1 MAKELLFKGK
11 TIEELKSM
19 SIKELIEFMP
29 ARVKRTLKRG
39 FNEQQKI
46 LLDVLKQ
53 AREGKFKKNVETHCR
68 NMVVLPEMLG
78 QIIYVHNGKEFFPVA
93 ITIEMLG
100 HYLGEFAQTRKKV
113 QHSAPGIGATRSS
126 AAVSVK

>member
-78 QIIYVHNGKEFFPVA
+78 QIIYVHNGKEFVPVA
-93 ITIEMLG
+93 IIIEMLG

>member
-11 TIEELKSM
+11 TVEELKSM
-19 SIKELIEFMP
+19 SMKELIEIMP
-29 ARVKRTLKRG
+29 ARVKR
-39 FNEQQKI
+39 
-46 LLDVLKQ
+46 
-53 AREGKFKKNVETHCR
+53 KFKKNVETHCR

-78 QIIYVHNGKEFFPVA
+78 QIIYVHNGKEFVPVA
-93 ITIEMLG
+93 IIIEMLG

>member
-78 QIIYVHNGKEFFPVA
+78 QIIYVHNGKEFVPVA
-93 ITIEMLG
+93 IVIEMLG

>member
-11 TIEELKSM
+11 TVEELKSM
-19 SIKELIEFMP
+19 SMKELIEIMP

-39 FNEQQKI
+39 FNDQQKI

-78 QIIYVHNGKEFFPVA
+78 QIIYVHNGKEFVPVA
-93 ITIEMLG
+93 IIIEMLG

>member
-53 AREGKFKKNVETHCR
+53 AREGKFKKNVDNLCSQWKR
-68 NMVVLPEMLG
+68 
-78 QIIYVHNGKEFFPVA
+78 ICSCCYS
-93 ITIEMLG
+93 
-100 HYLGEFAQTRKKV
+100 Y
-113 QHSAPGIGATRSS
+113 
-126 AAVSVK
+126 

>member
-11 TIEELKSM
+11 TTEELKSM
-19 SIKELIEFMP
+19 SIKELIGVMP

-39 FNEQQKI
+39 FNDQQKI

-68 NMVVLPEMLG
+68 NMAVLPEMLG
-78 QIIYVHNGKEFFPVA
+78 QIIYVHNGKEFVPVA